1 MDQSFTGEIIEW
13 RGPAPYYFVPV
24 PEEDGEALR
33 AVALS
38 ASYGWGMLPIRARLG
53 STEWKT
59 SLWPK
64 DGGYLLP
71 LKDAVRKPKGLDAG
85 DTVEIRLTFEPP
97 TRPPKPPHEQP
108 PERALQ
114 QAGDQAP
121 RRTPKQARQRAQEQ
135 VPEQVLEQGREQAP
149 RRAPEQ
155 ARRQARKQ
163 VPERVLE
170 PRREP
175 VLRRAPEQGR
185 RDRVAGQ
192 GVAGRAS
199 VGRAAGARE
208 TVSAERLTVVPAN
221 RATAGDLRAVF
232 GERGD
237 SARCWCQRFR
247 MLPKES
253 WASEG
258 PEELAARLRDQTGC
272 GDPQAETTSG
282 LIAYLDGEPVG
293 WCAVAP
299 RADHP
304 RLLRDFR
311 VPWLDRTEDKADPTV
326 WAVTCFVTRV
336 GYRRRG
342 ISRILARAAADFA
355 RDRGARA
362 VEGYPDL
369 VDGGY
374 VGTLATFADAG
385 YSEVSRPGNRRAV
398 LRIDF

>member
-1 MDQSFTGEIIEW
+1 MDQSFTGEVIEW

-38 ASYGWGMLPIRARLG
+38 ASYGWGMLPIRARIG
-53 STEWKT
+53 TTEWKT

-85 DTVEIRLTFEPP
+85 DTVEVQLTFEPP
-97 TRPPKPPHEQP
+97 
-108 PERALQ
+108 
-114 QAGDQAP
+114 P
-121 RRTPKQARQRAQEQ
+121 RGQKQT
-135 VPEQVLEQGREQAP
+135 REQTARP
-149 RRAPEQ
+149 RTRES
-155 ARRQARKQ
+155 ARDGARDSRS
-163 VPERVLE
+163 VRS
-170 PRREP
+170 REP
-175 VLRRAPEQGR
+175 VG
-185 RDRVAGQ
+185 
-192 GVAGRAS
+192 
-199 VGRAAGARE
+199 AAE
-208 TVSAERLTVVPAN
+208 LTIVPAN
-221 RATAGDLRAVF
+221 QATAADLRAVF

-258 PEELAARLRDQTGC
+258 AEELAARLRDQTAC
-272 GDPQAETTSG
+272 DTPKAEATSG

-299 RADHP
+299 RVDHP

-311 VPWLDRTEDKADPTV
+311 VPWQDRTEDKADPTV

-342 ISRILARAAADFA
+342 ISRALARAAADFA

-385 YSEVSRPGNRRAV
+385 YAEASRPGRRRAV
-398 LRIDF
+398 MRIDF